1 MSDLLSIGSSGIGAY
16 QRALATVSNNIANTA
31 TDGYSRQD
39 VTLASNQPTLVG
51 TGYLGT
57 GARFDA
63 VRRQYDAFVEANLRN
78 SNSELKGQ
86 EPLVSYVNRLIDIM
100 GDDSI
105 GLTSAM
111 NQFFES
117 ARNLASDPA
126 STVQRSSFLRDADGV
141 AARFQQLAGQMELL
155 DTETRQAIQTDIGK
169 INSLTA
175 QLAEVN
181 RQMSKHADVNKQPA
195 ELLDQRDKLL
205 RDLSSLTTIK
215 TSFSANGS
223 ILVSVGDVISQ
234 GVLVEGNKFREIG
247 LSNARG
253 LEPNKLQFVIDP
265 YGETESL
272 PNLVSGSIGGTL
284 AFREQV
290 LNPAREVLDSL
301 AQKVAQEIN
310 TIHANGID
318 AQGRLGGDLFT
329 FDPAATGAASGIRLA
344 ITDGSRVSA
353 AAQFRITDDSLNTG
367 IADAAVSYSEP
378 AYGGASALY
387 RGLAEGQWPQVAGE
401 TFSLG
406 GTQTIA
412 SLGVARLGMQDLVLT
427 LQQPA
432 SGQSLQ
438 VFTRDGRHLLGT
450 SLSPQQEAFVMRTAA
465 GMEEGATYS
474 ASYLNQGSFLGMD
487 LFLGAR
493 AGVQEVQQFDPTT
506 GKPAAPSLAPA
517 ALQGRVLAASL
528 SSPIQADTYR
538 LNGVSLAALSDADG
552 VLDAQDLVAWLN
564 GHTSQT
570 GVTASLVD
578 GAIRLSRPEGNTQD
592 DIRLGVGANGDASD
606 LAALGYDSAVYLEGS
621 ARDDL
626 LVFVTANTVAPSS
639 MTVTSQFAG
648 LEGDAKQTLR
658 SQTLAV
664 QFLRPAGAPAAST
677 ALNYRITDTA
687 SGAILAERAYDATA
701 ATLSYRGL
709 SVALSATPNAG
720 DRFTIDANIDGIGN
734 NQALLELVALEDA
747 KIMPGGLTLTEAYIE
762 RVNQVGN
769 IAQQAS
775 VSRDALEVVYNQA
788 QEARDGIA
796 GVSLDEEAAALVR
809 FQQAY
814 QANAKVMQVASTL
827 FDAILQVN

>member
-39 VTLASNQPTLVG
+39 VTIASNQPTLVG

-57 GARFDA
+57 GARFDS
-63 VRRQYDAFVEANLRN
+63 VRRQYDAFIEANLRN

-117 ARNLASDPA
+117 SRNLASDPA

-141 AARFQQLAGQMELL
+141 AARFQQLSGQMELL
-155 DTETRQAIQTDIGK
+155 DTETRQAIQTDVGK

-181 RQMSKHADVNKQPA
+181 RQAAKHADVNKQPA

-215 TSFSANGS
+215 TSFGDNGS
-223 ILVSVGDVISQ
+223 VLVSVGDVISQ
-234 GVLVEGNKFREIG
+234 GVLVDGNKFREIG
-247 LSNARG
+247 LSNAKG

-301 AQKVAQEIN
+301 AQKVATEVN
-310 TIHANGID
+310 RIHRSGID
-318 AQGRLGGDLFT
+318 AEGRLGGDLFS
-329 FDPAATGAASGIRLA
+329 FDASASGAASGIRLA
-344 ITDGSRVSA
+344 ITDGSRVAA
-353 AAQFRITDDSLNTG
+353 AAQFRVIDDPLNAG
-367 IADAAVSYSEP
+367 IAQP
-378 AYGGASALY
+378 TIAYADPSFSGPTGLY
-387 RGLAEGQWPQVAGE
+387 AGLADGQWPQVASE

-406 GTQTIA
+406 STQTIA
-412 SLGVARLGMQDLVLT
+412 SLGVAKLGMQDLVLA

-450 SLSPQQEAFVMRTAA
+450 TLSSDQKAFVMRSAA
-465 GMEEGATYS
+465 GMEAGATYS
-474 ASYLNQGSFLGMD
+474 SAYLNKGEFLGMD
-487 LFLGAR
+487 LFMGAR
-493 AGVQEVQQFDPTT
+493 AAVQKVQQFDPTS
-506 GKPAAPSLAPA
+506 GKPADPLLSPAVLQGA
-517 ALQGRVLAASL
+517 ALSGNLD
-528 SSPIQADTYR
+528 SPIQANTYK
-538 LNGVSLAALSDADG
+538 LNGVSLGELSDTDGSLSAD
-552 VLDAQDLVAWLN
+552 DIADWLN
-564 GHTSQT
+564 GYSSQT
-570 GVTASLVD
+570 GVTASVVD
-578 GAIRLSRPEGNTQD
+578 GAIRLSRPTGNTTD
-592 DIRLGVGANGDASD
+592 DIRLTVGANGEASD
-606 LAALGYDSAVYLEGS
+606 LAALGFDSAVYLDGQ
-621 ARDDL
+621 AQDDL
-626 LVFVTANTVAPSS
+626 LVFVTDDATVESS
-639 MTVTSQFAG
+639 LTVTSQFTAI
-648 LEGDAKQTLR
+648 EGDAKQTLR
-658 SQTLAV
+658 SQQLQVKFTDASNYQIIDATSKAV
-664 QFLRPAGAPAAST
+664 
-677 ALNYRITDTA
+677 
-687 SGAILAERAYDATA
+687 LAERQYDADA
-701 ATLSYRGL
+701 ARISYRGL
-709 SVALSATPNAG
+709 TVSLSASPSAG
-720 DRFTIDANIDGIGN
+720 DSFMIDANADGIGN
-734 NQALLELVALEDA
+734 NEALLDLVALEDA